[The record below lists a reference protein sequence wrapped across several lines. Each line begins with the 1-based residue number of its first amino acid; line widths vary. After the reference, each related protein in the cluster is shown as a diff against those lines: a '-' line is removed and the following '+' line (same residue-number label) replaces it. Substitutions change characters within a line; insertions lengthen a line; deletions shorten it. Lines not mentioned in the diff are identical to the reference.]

1 MDLRAALAVV
11 ILAVLGFTAFVCP
24 AAAQPNQVPPTPALG
39 SGGLKAWLSKNF
51 DEVYVL
57 PGTDLAAYR
66 KVIIEPTKVEFQK
79 GWRQY
84 INSTKEPTRWLTQAQ
99 QQELTDDFSAAMT
112 RAFAD
117 QLRLKGYEV
126 VDAAGPGVL
135 RLTPVVSEL
144 FLNAPDF
151 KSAHPT
157 KTFSQ
162 DTADATLVLE
172 ARDPV
177 SGTVLARFVDKTTA
191 HELKLINYTTNVSN
205 IFWMEAL
212 ARQWGTNTIKEFE
225 TGNRVQ
231 ASAAPTK

>member
-1 MDLRAALAVV
+1 MNLRALAVV
-11 ILAVLGFTAFVCP
+11 ILAVLGVTFVCQSQ
-24 AAAQPNQVPPTPALG
+24 AQPQTAQPMPPVG
-39 SGGLKAWLSKNF
+39 SGGLKAWLSQTF

-66 KVIIEPTKVEFQK
+66 KVIIEPTKIEFRR

-84 INSTKEPTRWLTQAQ
+84 INSTKEPTRWLTQADQ
-99 QQELTDDFSAAMT
+99 DELTTDFSAAMT

-151 KSAHPT
+151 KTAAPT

-172 ARDPV
+172 TRDSV
-177 SGTVLARFVDKTTA
+177 SGTVLARFIDKTTA
-191 HELKLINYTTNVSN
+191 HELRLINYTTNVSN

-212 ARQWGTNTIKEFE
+212 ARQWGTNTVKEFE
-225 TGNRVQ
+225 GPKRVQ
-231 ASAAPTK
+231 ASAASRG